1 MTGVQAFVP
10 VFVCSITKV
19 GLSSFGF
26 YCISDILLH

>member
-1 MTGVQAFVP
+1 MTGVQASVP

-19 GLSSFGF
+19 GLISYSL